1 MTSRADTLLDRVGRH
16 ALEQARAE
24 ARTTAAMLE
33 FADSRR
39 AEYESTERTE
49 WRDLEL
55 ASIAHE
61 LAVEL
66 QLSVRAIQNRLH
78 AARLLRGRAPS
89 AWSAFLAGRI
99 DGYRVRIISEGLGN
113 LRDPRSDGV
122 VDERVVDYAATH
134 TAAQLRAWL
143 KRLTAR
149 LEPRSHEERTRDAVN
164 DRRVHILHRDD
175 GVSELWALLPTAQA
189 AAIDTM
195 LGEALLSKPS
205 DDTRTSDQ
213 YMADALSGR
222 LLAGADGEPAVRAT
236 IALTIPATSLAG
248 LTDEPG
254 ISTDGHWALPATVVR
269 DLATHTGTLFH
280 RVVTD
285 PAGHVLDVTKLG
297 RFAPADLEIGIEI
310 RDGVCQFPT
319 CTRPAAQCDKDHR
332 VPWPHGPTNGQNMWS
347 LCRRHHRM
355 KTAGIFT
362 TDLNANDHPI
372 WHLPSCRS
380 VAAEQM
386 ELA

>member
-1 MTSRADTLLDRVGRH
+1 MPSRADILLDRVGRH

-24 ARTTAAMLE
+24 ARATAAMLE
-33 FADSRR
+33 FADARR
-39 AEYESTERTE
+39 AEYESAERTE

-61 LAVEL
+61 LAIEL
-66 QLSVRAIQNRLH
+66 QMSVRSVQNRLH
-78 AARLLRGRAPS
+78 VARLLRGRAPS

-99 DGYRVRIISEGLGN
+99 DGYRVRIISEALGS

-122 VDERVVDYAATH
+122 VDERVVGYATSH
-134 TAAQLRAWL
+134 TAAELRAWL

-149 LEPRSHEERTRDAVN
+149 LEPAHHEDRARDAVN
-164 DRRVHILHRDD
+164 DRRVHIDHRDD
-175 GVSELWALLPTAQA
+175 GVSELWTLLPTAQA

-213 YMADALSGR
+213 YMADELSRR
-222 LLAGADGEPAVRAT
+222 LLTGADGEPAVKAT

-248 LTDEPG
+248 LSDEPG
-254 ISTDGHWALPATVVR
+254 ISTEGQWALPASVVR
-269 DLATHTGTLFH
+269 EIATRTGTLFH

-285 PAGHVLDVTKLG
+285 PLGHVLDVTKLG
-297 RFAPADLEIGIEI
+297 RFAPAELELGIEV

-332 VPWPHGPTNGQNMWS
+332 IPWPNGPTNGQNLWP

-362 TDLNANDHPI
+362 ADLDASDQPT
-372 WHLPSCRS
+372 WHLPSGRR

-386 ELA
+386 ELT